1 MWDSTNAINH
11 HKPIMGMGFTMDLT
25 THVWW
30 YMVIFLGM
38 VEMAAR
44 ASPTWEV
51 IARLREHYYGGWV
64 APGIYYMG
72 AAGVLRVGCLRI
84 AGISGSFA
92 SGDLVKGLE
101 SIYNICWK
109 LILYICVCACVMFNI
124 CVCDV
129 HPCTINFALL
139 SLDMVVW
146 DADYDV
152 ILLSVGFSTS
162 WSHVSGDYFR
172 GRHECPP
179 YTEELVSSSWVSWAG
194 PGRKWLPGVSF
205 GLCWPHLIF
214 SCTRG
219 LIKSTIS
226 RATAEYSKI
235 FQDDSHVTSCN
246 YADYAYITFIAL
258 MNQHQWNIGTAFRI
272 LP

>member
-1 MWDSTNAINH
+1 MYGDTWWFFWGWLKWQPGRVPHEKSS
-11 HKPIMGMGFTMDLT
+11 PGFGNT
-25 THVWW
+25 T
-30 YMVIFLGM
+30 
-38 VEMAAR
+38 MAAGLLL
-44 ASPTWEV
+44 ASITWVLLACCVLVVCALQASLEV
-51 IARLREHYYGGWV
+51 LPQATWWKVLKAYI
-64 APGIYYMG
+64 IY
-72 AAGVLRVGCLRI
+72 VGNW
-84 AGISGSFA
+84 SY
-92 SGDLVKGLE
+92 
-101 SIYNICWK
+101 IYV
-109 LILYICVCACVMFNI
+109 CVCACVMFNI